1 MYNPDIRFTPISI
14 KQGGSD
20 IREKDYTSFIIYCSI
35 EKYAFYYCSNLKT
48 MRMNSVLSAIEDH
61 AFYSCESLVSF
72 KMLEM
77 VGQNIR
83 IFQYGGRRQ
92 VGVSIK

>member
-20 IREKDYTSFIIYCSI
+20 TREKDYTSFVIYCSI
-35 EKYAFYYCSNLKT
+35 EKYAFCYCSNLKT
-48 MRMNSVLSAIEDH
+48 LRMNSVLPAIEDH
-61 AFYSCESLVSF
+61 EFYRFESLF
-72 KMLEM
+72 GFMMPEI

-83 IFQYGGRRQ
+83 ILLYGGRRQ